1 MVQANAET
9 SEPSPAGSAQPGPL
23 QASADWPVRS
33 GWVPPLADKF
43 SPRPETGLDL
53 AVALQRAPA
62 VALLPRARRHGA
74 GTAHDWLRCS
84 GKTQL
89 AVAYAEQVWQSRSAD
104 LLVWIDAGSRA
115 AVLSGYVEAARAI
128 TGSRMPGAAESVA
141 ASFLAWLSQAERR
154 WLIVFD
160 DVPDGTVLPGLWPAG
175 PAGQV
180 VITAATALAVTG
192 LPDVLTVELGP
203 FSRREAMS
211 YLVGRLSRDPD
222 QRRGAMDLIEEL
234 ECMPPALTQATAVIS
249 GSWLTCA
256 DYRDKFL
263 RRSDDVNA
271 PDEAPLPAPGVSW
284 TLSVDQADQV
294 IPGGAAQ
301 QCLALAAMVAG
312 HGVPASVFTSTAAAC
327 YIAGQDPGE
336 LARARRPPPDRE
348 QSMMTLRV
356 LDQVGLLSLDGRA
369 EPAIVRMNPVLQ
381 RAVRAAMLPEMQE
394 AAARAAADA
403 LLESWPD
410 PEHSIWLGE
419 SLRASVA
426 CLRRAAGALLWSG
439 SCHPLL
445 LRAGRSLDE
454 ASLTGPAVDYWAELT
469 AVSDQVF
476 GPGHPESMVMVERL
490 ASAYVA
496 AGRVSEAV
504 AWYRRM
510 TEEWSRAFGPDH
522 PRTLEARV
530 RLGRT
535 LVTAGAYAEAITVL
549 TSALTDAER
558 AYGPDHPE
566 CVVVREAVA
575 SGYRAAGELTE
586 AIRLFR
592 IVLAGREHSL
602 GSQHPDTAAT
612 RQQLADAYLADGKAR
627 EAFAQYKRA
636 VADRQR
642 SQGADHPDTLRARA
656 AFAAAYH
663 QAGRMAMAVQLYEQV
678 HDGCCRVLGPDH
690 PETLAVAGRLGQA
703 YYTVGRLTDAGKL
716 LQDTVSRGE
725 RVLAPSDPVTAVAR
739 QSLAAIV
746 GSGGQ
751 R

>member
-9 SEPSPAGSAQPGPL
+9 SAPSPVGPSERGSL
-23 QASADWPVRS
+23 QASPDWPVRS

-43 SPRPETGLDL
+43 SHRPETGPELTT
-53 AVALQRAPA
+53 VLQRAIA
-62 VALLPRARRHGA
+62 VALLPRSRRPGA
-74 GTAHDWLRCS
+74 GTTHDWLRS
-84 GKTQL
+84 TGKTQL
-89 AVAYAEQVWQSRSAD
+89 AAAYAEQAWLNRSVD

-115 AVLSGYVEAARAI
+115 SVLSGYVEAARAV
-128 TGSRMPGAAESVA
+128 TRSRMPGAAESVA
-141 ASFLAWLSQAERR
+141 ASFLSWLSQTDRR

-180 VITAATALAVTG
+180 VITAATAMAVTG
-192 LPDVLTVELGP
+192 LQDVLTVEVGA

-234 ECMPPALTQATAVIS
+234 ECQPSALTQATAAIS

-256 DYRDKFL
+256 DYREQFL
-263 RRSDDVNA
+263 RRSDDINA
-271 PDEAPLPAPGVSW
+271 PDEAPLPAPGVTW
-284 TLSVDQADQV
+284 TLSVDQADHLV
-294 IPGGAAQ
+294 PGGAAQ
-301 QCLALAAMVAG
+301 HCLALVAMVAG
-312 HGVPASVFTSTAAAC
+312 HGVPASVFTTAAASA
-327 YIAGQDPGE
+327 YITGQDPTTRP
-336 LARARRPPPDRE
+336 RAHWAPPDLE
-348 QSMMTLRV
+348 QAMMTLRV
-356 LDQVGLLSLDGRA
+356 LDQVGLISLEHSA
-369 EPAIVRMNPVLQ
+369 EPAIVRMGPVLQ
-381 RAVRAAMLPEMQE
+381 RAVRAAMPPDMQE
-394 AAARAAADA
+394 AAARAGADA

-419 SLRASVA
+419 SLRASA
-426 CLRRAAGALLWSG
+426 GGLRRAAGALLWAG
-439 SCHPLL
+439 ACHPLL

-469 AVSDQVF
+469 AISDQVF
-476 GPGHPESMVMVERL
+476 GPGHPESMVLVERL
-490 ASAYVA
+490 ANAYVA

-504 AWYRRM
+504 AWYRRL
-510 TEEWSRAFGPDH
+510 TDEWSKAFGPDH

-530 RLGRT
+530 RLGRS
-535 LVTAGAYAEAITVL
+535 LVTAALYAEAITVL

-566 CVVVREAVA
+566 CVIVREAVA
-575 SGYRAAGELTE
+575 AGYRAAGELSE

-592 IVLAGREHSL
+592 IILAGRERSL
-602 GSQHPDTAAT
+602 GAQHPDTATT
-612 RQQLADAYLADGKAR
+612 RQQLAGAYLADGKAR
-627 EAFAQYKRA
+627 DAFGQYKRA

-642 SQGADHPDTLRARA
+642 SQGNEHPDTLRARA
-656 AFAAAYH
+656 DFAAAYY

-678 HDGCCRVLGPDH
+678 HDGCRRVLGPDH
-690 PETLAVAGRLGQA
+690 PDTLAVAARLGQV
-703 YYTVGRLTDAGKL
+703 YYSVGRLTDAGKL

-725 RVLAPSDPVTAVAR
+725 RVLAPADPVITAAR

-746 GSGGQ
+746 GGG
-751 R
+751 